1 MNRIV
6 LIIDDSESDQFAI
19 RRALKDSGWSAL
31 LASSLR
37 EADHL
42 LQQQRPDVIL
52 LDFHLP
58 DGDGL
63 SYLAQLAQRLGEG
76 APPVIMMTGAGDE
89 MLAVRALRSG
99 AVDYCVKE
107 LSGHHLMVLP
117 WMIQRAFQ
125 EHAERQARQHSE
137 RQLRLAAEVYN
148 QTTEGI
154 FSADADGVILSA
166 NAALC
171 KMTGLSEC
179 DLIGRNPRDFSSE
192 RADLRFY
199 HYIWQR
205 MYRRASEQGEHRHP
219 RQTFEIVYPGTE
231 ASDPKEMLVRCTP
244 DLREGRLT
252 GIFGIV
258 VDVTD
263 LNRARRELE
272 VKNEELKL
280 RTEQAE
286 AASKAKSQFLANMSH
301 EMRTPMNGILGMLE
315 LLKSTPLDE
324 VQFDYLSK
332 TESSAKSLLTLIND
346 ILDLAKVEAGRLALV
361 AAPFRI
367 RQLLDSMNHI
377 LTACL
382 GNKPV
387 TLRFELDPTLPATLI
402 GDELRVNQTL
412 INLAG
417 NAVKFTERGEV
428 RVSASLLRKTAD
440 AVWVRFE
447 VHDTGIG
454 MSEEQL
460 RHVFEAF
467 TQADNSTTRR
477 FGGTGLGLAIC
488 RQLVGLMRG
497 TLEVSSRPGQ
507 GTRFQVDLAFA
518 PAQPSAE
525 PEPAPA
531 VRSTPASQAALD
543 AVLEGLRVLLVEDNK
558 VNQFLALTMLSR
570 LGAAV
575 TTADDG
581 QAAINALRAQP
592 QGFDVV
598 LMDMQMP
605 QMDGPQATRVI
616 RQNLKLTDLPVIAM
630 TANVLPA
637 DRQACLDA
645 GMNDHLG
652 KPFTPSALSAMLRRY
667 SPLLAIADKPIG
679 HD

>member
-107 LSGHHLMVLP
+107 VSGHHLVVLP

-367 RQLLDSMNHI
+367 RELLDSMNHI

-387 TLRFELDPTLPATLI
+387 TLR
-402 GDELRVNQTL
+402 
-412 INLAG
+412 
-417 NAVKFTERGEV
+417 
-428 RVSASLLRKTAD
+428 KTAD

-447 VHDTGIG
+447 VQDTGIG

-592 QGFDVV
+592 QGFDLV

-616 RQNLKLTDLPVIAM
+616 RQNLKLTDLPIIAM

-652 KPFTPSALSAMLRRY
+652 KPFTPSALYAMLRRY
-667 SPLLAIADKPIG
+667 SPLLPHAEKQ
-679 HD
+679 